1 MSFLKKGSVIKHL
14 ILKYPKKEGGDGT
27 FSGKGESPLRGLS
40 DRKVECGRD
49 S

>member
-1 MSFLKKGSVIKHL
+1 MVQNIKH
-14 ILKYPKKEGGDGT
+14 